1 MITSLSKYVFIQ
13 IKIEFFVTNFCLIHI
28 LDAYCLLQNEI
39 LYILKQ
45 ISI

>member
-1 MITSLSKYVFIQ
+1 MYLLQ
-13 IKIEFFVTNFCLIHI
+13 IKIEFFVTECFRLIHM
-28 LDAYCLLQNEI
+28 LDAYSLLQNEI